1 VHDRQ
6 IEAALTLNLLDLHEL
21 PDIDCNRDGA
31 VSYDELD
38 ESIAPLYAAV
48 RQRFRVRAQDAAVQT
63 TVERYVFVGPNRIR
77 HSTSRRWSRRHGIDS
92 AWRVPMHRKRTVVLC
107 VLSTAVSLMA
117 GVGAAVRLR
126 AQTPPARPA
135 VSLTQLPSFVTSTL
149 AADFNEDGR
158 PDLIGGGSML
168 QLAFG
173 AGDGTFGTP
182 RSLGRVARPL
192 AVGDFNGDGH
202 LDVVISGVSILPG
215 RGDGTFGPPRIV
227 DSTIAFPDDILIL
240 SRAVVGDF
248 NGDGKLDMA
257 FVDRGL
263 ISIYPGRGDFT
274 FDVRVQLVT
283 ADGPNAVVA
292 ADFNGDGRLDLAA
305 STTTGVVDV
314 FLNHGALTFTT
325 SSMSV
330 DFDMWDIAAAD
341 FNKDGKLDLV
351 VTVTHADD
359 FGWSPGVF
367 HVLRGNG
374 DGTFQA
380 SVSHATNARGSASV
394 AIGDFNHD
402 GNPDI
407 ATGNRSTLNVDTTCT
422 GSIYWDSVTIAP
434 GAGDGTFGEPATFR
448 LGTHNL
454 RDDTYQN
461 LHNGMI
467 AADLNGDGWTDLVTS
482 PGAVLL
488 SRPAVANRQPTVS
501 AGPDQTIE
509 SGSFIRIDAVA
520 TDADNDWL
528 DFEWRDA
535 SGRVL
540 SPHFGDVPGL
550 PYFCVDLDPG
560 TYTVT
565 ASDRRGGTATD
576 SMTVYPLR
584 TDDGQLRVDR
594 PDINEVLGTATPYTI
609 RWEDANLTG
618 LTSFRVSA
626 SADNGKTWTAI
637 PGCTSLAA
645 TATTCLWNAPGP
657 VTNNGRVQVE
667 ALNAAATRIA
677 FDVSESFQ
685 INGGPS
691 AALPEGWRHNDVGRI
706 GAGGA
711 ATFDGSTFTVT
722 GAGVDIW
729 GTADE
734 FQYAYTSFRGDFDV
748 VTRVKTVQH
757 VSQWTKAGLMLRE
770 QLTAGARHAS
780 LFVTPTTV
788 KGIAFQRRT
797 TTDGSSVSTAGPAIT
812 APVWL
817 RLSRA
822 GAVVSA
828 FYRTSDGGE
837 WTLVGTQ
844 TFAALSD
851 DLQVGL
857 AVSSHVD
864 ATLATATFDHVQ
876 LIPPDAHLPPGWV
889 EEDIGH
895 VGAPGSAT
903 VAAST
908 ASVTGSGADVW
919 GNADALHWAF
929 RAASGDFSV
938 EALVD
943 SVENVNRWTKAGLM
957 IRASS
962 SPGSQHAFLIAT
974 PTSEKGI
981 VFQGREKTDAV
992 SIQMGSSRVSI
1003 APPSWLRLT
1012 RQGPI
1017 IRAYFRQAK
1026 TDPWRNIGFIELPNL
1041 PSTVEVGLAVSS
1053 HVDGTLATARF
1064 SQIAIEPV
1072 LTWASARIGPGEGA
1086 GFVDGTFFS
1095 AMNQGADI
1103 WGTSDAFTFV
1113 YTRWSGDGALIA
1125 RLNQLDEADQWTK
1138 GGLMFRESLA
1148 PGAAHAFVLS
1158 SPEKGTAVQY
1168 RSAANGPSASAGT
1181 YPKNTPGEFG
1191 PGFWL
1196 QIVRQGNVFTAYLS
1210 VDTGSWLQI
1219 GRAVVNLPAAAYVG
1233 LAVTSH
1239 NVAESARGLFDD
1251 VTLRRF

>member
-1 VHDRQ
+1 
-6 IEAALTLNLLDLHEL
+6 
-21 PDIDCNRDGA
+21 
-31 VSYDELD
+31 
-38 ESIAPLYAAV
+38 
-48 RQRFRVRAQDAAVQT
+48 
-63 TVERYVFVGPNRIR
+63 
-77 HSTSRRWSRRHGIDS
+77 
-92 AWRVPMHRKRTVVLC
+92 
-107 VLSTAVSLMA
+107 MA
-117 GVGAAVRLR
+117 GVGAVARLR
-126 AQTPPARPA
+126 AQTPPARSS
-135 VSLTQLPSFVTSTL
+135 VSLTQLPSFVASTL

-158 PDLIGGGSML
+158 ADLIGAGRML
-168 QLAFG
+168 QVAFG
-173 AGDGTFGTP
+173 AGDGTFGIP
-182 RSLGRVARPL
+182 QSLGRVARPL

-215 RGDGTFGPPRIV
+215 RGDGTFAAPRIV
-227 DSTIAFPDDILIL
+227 DSTITFPDDILIL

-257 FVDRGL
+257 FVDRGVVD
-263 ISIYPGRGDFT
+263 IYPGRGDFT
-274 FDVRVQLVT
+274 FDARVQLVT

-305 STTTGVVDV
+305 STTAGVVDV
-314 FLNHGALTFTT
+314 FLNHGGLAFTT
-325 SSMSV
+325 SSISV

-341 FNKDGKLDLV
+341 FNKDRKQDLV
-351 VTVTHADD
+351 VTVSHHDD
-359 FGWSPGVF
+359 FGWSSGAF

-374 DGTFQA
+374 DGTFQP
-380 SVSHATNARGSASV
+380 SVSHATKARGSASV
-394 AIGDFNHD
+394 VVGDFNHD
-402 GNPDI
+402 GNPDV
-407 ATGNRSTLNVDTTCT
+407 ATGNRSTVNVDTTCT
-422 GSIYWDSVTIAP
+422 GFIYWDSVTIAP

-461 LHNGMI
+461 SHNGMV

-488 SRPAVANRQPTVS
+488 SRPAVANRRPVVS

-509 SGSFIRIDAVA
+509 SGGFLRIDAVA
-520 TDADNDWL
+520 SDADNDWL
-528 DFEWRDA
+528 DFEWRDP
-535 SGRVL
+535 SGAVL
-540 SPHFGDVPGL
+540 SPHFEDLTGL
-550 PYFCVDLDPG
+550 PYFCTDLAPG

-565 ASDRRGGTATD
+565 ANDRRGGTATD
-576 SMTVYPLR
+576 SMTVHSLR
-584 TDDGQLRVDR
+584 TDDGQLRVNR
-594 PDINEVLGTATPYTI
+594 PDINEVLGTATPSTI
-609 RWEDANLTG
+609 RWESANLTG
-618 LTSFRVSA
+618 LRSFRLSS

-637 PGCTSLAA
+637 PGCGSLAA
-645 TATTCLWNAPGP
+645 TVTDCVWNLPGP

-667 ALNAAATRIA
+667 ALNAAGTRVA

-685 INGGPS
+685 IAAGS
-691 AALPEGWRHNDVGRI
+691 STALPEGWRHNDVGRI
-706 GAGGA
+706 GASGS
-711 ATFDGSTFTVT
+711 ATFEGSTFTVT
-722 GAGVDIW
+722 GAGIDIW

-734 FQYAYTSFRGDFDV
+734 FQYAYTPFRGDFDV
-748 VTRVKTVQH
+748 VARVKTVQH
-757 VSQWTKAGLMLRE
+757 ISQWTKAGLMLRE

-780 LFVTPTTV
+780 IFVTPTTV
-788 KGIAFQRRT
+788 KGIAFQRRA

-828 FYRTSDGGE
+828 FYRTSDSGE

-844 TFAALSD
+844 TFSALSD

-876 LIPPDAHLPPGWV
+876 VIPPDTHLPPGWM
-889 EEDIGH
+889 EQDIGH

-903 VAAST
+903 ATVAT
-908 ASVTGSGADVW
+908 ATVTGSGADVW

-929 RAASGDFSV
+929 RPATGNFSI

-943 SVENVNRWTKAGLM
+943 SVEHVNRWTKAGLM
-957 IRASS
+957 IRAGS
-962 SPGSQHAFLIAT
+962 SPGSQYAFLIAT
-974 PTSEKGI
+974 PTPEKGI
-981 VFQGREKTDAV
+981 VFQGRQATGGA
-992 SIQMGSSRVSI
+992 SMQTGSSRISI
-1003 APPSWLRLT
+1003 APPAWLRLT
-1012 RQGPI
+1012 RIGTS

-1026 TDPWRNIGFIELPNL
+1026 TDPWVNLGLIELPNL

-1072 LTWASARIGPGEGA
+1072 LTWTTAQIGPGA
-1086 GFVDGTFFS
+1086 SDSFVDGTFFS
-1095 AMNQGADI
+1095 AMNQGKDI
-1103 WGTSDAFTFV
+1103 WGTSDAFTYI
-1113 YTRWSGDGALIA
+1113 YTRWSGDGALTA
-1125 RLNQLDEADQWTK
+1125 RLNRLDQADPWTK

-1148 PGAAHAFVLS
+1148 SGAAHAFVLS

-1168 RSAANGPSASAGT
+1168 RTTTNGPSASGGS

-1196 QIVRQGNVFTAYLS
+1196 QIVREGNVFTAYLS
-1210 VDTGSWLQI
+1210 VDSAGWQQI
-1219 GRAVVNLPAAAYVG
+1219 GQAAVNLPPTAYVG

-1239 NVAESARGLFDD
+1239 NVAGSTWGLFDD
-1251 VTLRRF
+1251 VTLRRAPFQPTPMPD